1 MSAYAFS
8 FEMIAS
14 YTLLHEK
21 MSTEIAFTTNTEG
34 VTSKVKHYSNDVEI
48 FSRNHEDVDMH
59 QHIRVGQCSF
69 LLGVHGPHLAVMYH
83 LLDLK
88 DIERIQHKLTP
99 HQ

>member
-1 MSAYAFS
+1 
-8 FEMIAS
+8 MIAS

-59 QHIRVGQCSF
+59 QHITVGQCSF

-83 LLDLK
+83 LLESQQP
-88 DIERIQHKLTP
+88 I
-99 HQ
+99 